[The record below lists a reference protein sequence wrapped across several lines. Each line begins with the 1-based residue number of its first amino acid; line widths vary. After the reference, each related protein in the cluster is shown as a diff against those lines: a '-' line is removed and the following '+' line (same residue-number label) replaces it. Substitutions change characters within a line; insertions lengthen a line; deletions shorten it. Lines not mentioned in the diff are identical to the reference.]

1 MSGLGK
7 VTELAGR
14 SGIDPQDLDDTATG
28 DLEQDAELSY
38 ALKELF
44 WDKIVIF
51 LTSAIVALS
60 AVDILTELL
69 RGGSGVVCF
78 VSDDLNLTE
87 GQGDYVNSYCAQ
99 SVPDTQY
106 LPIFVLVHGVLIA
119 TWHYLWKSSFTSHF
133 DFFFSLAKTLTRVSD
148 ETTGEYPRRNLNI
161 IRKLEIEFS
170 TFDRSRILWW
180 YQAKLGAQLLTA
192 IASILSAFL
201 IFTDFDVNF
210 FCPRIGTDN
219 HYWPIPGVRI
229 NCIFTSLRLFSL
241 VRVADIFLLSLIT
254 LAVLWGLV
262 WSRSRHTVE
271 LGYTNVALF
280 SFTAGISP
288 EYFVPKPTFR
298 HIRGFF
304 KNICSARI
312 GQEIVLRLFSP
323 RIKTDL
329 DFLLMMLY
337 RTDSGL
343 GHSFREGQVHRE
355 CKRLSDADLLRL
367 NIHIRT
373 GGNSSVAEGMK
384 VKSSNS
390 HGAC

>member
-1 MSGLGK
+1 MPITGLATMSGLRK

-14 SGIDPQDLDDTATG
+14 SGIDPQDLDDADKG
-28 DLEQDAELSY
+28 DQEKETEFPY

-51 LTSAIVALS
+51 LTSAIVALT

-78 VSDDLNLTE
+78 VSDELNLTE
-87 GQGDYVNSYCAQ
+87 GQGEYVNSYCAQ

-133 DFFFSLAKTLTRVSD
+133 DFFFSLAKTLTRLSD
-148 ETTGEYPRRNLNI
+148 ETTGEYPHKNLNI
-161 IRKLEIEFS
+161 IKKLEIEFS

-180 YQAKLGAQLLTA
+180 YRAKLGAQLLTA
-192 IASILSAFL
+192 IASMLSAFL

-219 HYWPIPGVRI
+219 QHWPIPGERI

-241 VRVADIFLLSLIT
+241 VRVADIFLLSLII
-254 LAVLWGLV
+254 LAVLWGLI
-262 WSRSRHTVE
+262 WSISRHTVE
-271 LGYTNVALF
+271 LGYKNVALF
-280 SFTAGISP
+280 FFTAGISP
-288 EYFVPKPTFR
+288 EYFIPKPMFH
-298 HIRGFF
+298 HIQGFF
-304 KNICSARI
+304 RNVCSKRI
-312 GQEIVLRLFSP
+312 GQEVVLRFFSP

-343 GHSFREGQVHRE
+343 GHSFKEGQVHQER
-355 CKRLSDADLLRL
+355 KRLSDADLLRL

-373 GGNSSVAEGMK
+373 GGNSFMAEGIAE
-384 VKSSNS
+384 N
-390 HGAC
+390 